1 MTEEQ
6 GAGSPE
12 TKEAA
17 GAGAEEAK
25 KDRVRQVTKI
35 VLIICAVIF
44 AWYVVADRLT
54 PYTDQARIRAVTVPI
69 TPRVSGYLAEVNV
82 RLHSIV
88 SEGDLIFKLDQR
100 PFDVAIQSAEAN
112 LDLAGQS
119 VGAGTATVKSA
130 AASVGVARAQLDRA
144 QRNYNRTRKI
154 LDDNP
159 GALSQADWDRTET
172 SLAQATERLS
182 SAEADLEKAK
192 QQLGDAGP
200 DNAQIRVAIAAV
212 EQAQLDKA
220 FSIMHAPDDGGRE
233 SVNVDVG
240 FYAQAGQPLATFVSN
255 RDIWIQA
262 DMRENNL
269 GRVKKGDRV
278 EFTLDVAPG
287 KVFHAT
293 VRSIGYGVDAGGETN
308 PGGLPT
314 IQGSKGWLRDPQ
326 RFPVIIGL
334 DNGLA
339 RGYHRF
345 GGQADVVVYTGGN
358 LLFNAIAWVHLRFRS
373 LLSYVR

>member
-1 MTEEQ
+1 MTDQ
-6 GAGSPE
+6 QDAAAP
-12 TKEAA
+12 KEAEQNAA
-17 GAGAEEAK
+17 GEEAK

-35 VLIICAVIF
+35 VLIVCAVIF
-44 AWYVVADRLT
+44 VWYVVADRLT
-54 PYTDQARIRAVTVPI
+54 PYTDQARIRAVTIPL
-69 TPRVSGYLAEVNV
+69 TPRVSGYLAEINV
-82 RLHSIV
+82 RLHSQV
-88 SEGDLIFKLDQR
+88 REGDLIFKLDQR

-119 VGAGTATVKSA
+119 VGAGRATVKSA
-130 AASVGVARAQLDRA
+130 TASVGVARAQLDRA

-172 SLAQATERLS
+172 SLDQARERLS

-200 DNAQIRVAIAAV
+200 ANAQIRVAIAAL
-212 EQAQLDKA
+212 EQAQLDKS
-220 FSIMHAPDDGGRE
+220 FSIIQAPYDGAIE
-233 SVNVDVG
+233 SFNVDVG
-240 FYAQAGQPLATFVSN
+240 FYAQAGQALATFVSG

-269 GRVKKGDRV
+269 GRIKKGDKV

-287 KVFHAT
+287 SVFKAT
-293 VRSIGYGVDAGGETN
+293 VRSVGYGVDAGGETD
-308 PGGLPT
+308 PGGLPS
-314 IQGSKGWLRDPQ
+314 IEGSKGWLRDPQ

-334 DNGLA
+334 EGDIA
-339 RGYHRF
+339 RGYLRF

-358 LLFNAIAWVHLRFRS
+358 FLFNAIAWVHLRFRS
-373 LLSYVR
+373 ILSYVR